1 MATAESTPHY
11 MRDHLMVADFL
22 PPGIVVVELH
32 GLTYAD
38 AVSAPGQFTGI
49 VKDLTSM
56 LDDDYDG
63 APLLATCVMARRSRD
78 DDDRGGGSR
87 GPTDDDHCVVLCVA
101 ALPAGSNSI
110 WTAFA
115 VAARDTADR
124 RFGVPHPDIRSVTAG
139 MVDATLHGCFT
150 RHSTIDSRGVVARN
164 AHGARDCASC
174 THTWSGHRALSRK
187 SLRRGPL
194 GQMYSLGF
202 HQSLLDRVTLGD
214 IVSYGAKSIV
224 ATGRSGKESQEDVS
238 RAKRSLDRL
247 LVCVEGVL
255 AACACAERFGLT
267 RALSAVTRPDRGVG
281 RILAD
286 SLDERARTGLA
297 LEPITRALVAASVVA
312 HRTKIDAVKIIVEDA
327 GPDLGT
333 AEGMES
339 FVQEWCAPRLAVRTN
354 TDMLAFCERV
364 AAFFMD
370 LHSRPTMGEATH
382 TRAVDATEPRPASL
396 SCTRAPKQR
405 RRRQPQEQR
414 PDAKPATSTDVVACA
429 VPAAPRCGSADCR
442 VSGRRIAT
450 GCVVTVACTVGC
462 QVAFHRA
469 CWKAAPIV
477 CADHTPCPT
486 PDCWGEI
493 AQVTSVRRRAS
504 DDCEPHV
511 LWRAHASRDP
521 PPATPAPASPRL
533 PMMPKAGAACGD
545 SGHADDGATV
555 HADGPVQD
563 DPATHASG
571 RYVVDAGEHRHD
583 TERASQDDDD
593 AVSEPVVLAARS
605 GTPYHKMTR
614 RARCCRHDAS
624 ARATA
629 AAKDSVVAWPS
640 NRMIACWC
648 WRAWSI
654 RPSIIP
660 KQVSPANLGA
670 RTRTTT
676 PCGRPFSSPI
686 PCKPLFC
693 HCCHNMFLL
702 FCRCRAL
709 PPAWRSGGPRK
720 IGHDVRSAAKKRP
733 GRRPLD
739 GARLLIL
746 FFRKMGLAIVFLA
759 MALSLSC
766 GWLRG
771 PDHEKKKVPG
781 PKMGKEATGR
791 AVLQEGTTDGQH
803 AQAKGK
809 QKKDRRLQKAK
820 AGRGTDTEP

>member
-1 MATAESTPHY
+1 MSTKGHAPFIRGRATQKTEEEKPKPPLASVGCPTVFDRLHAQGILWMATAESTPHY

-605 GTPYHKMTR
+605 GTPYHKNDPSREMLPTR
-614 RARCCRHDAS
+614 R
-624 ARATA
+624 
-629 AAKDSVVAWPS
+629 K
-640 NRMIACWC
+640 
-648 WRAWSI
+648 
-654 RPSIIP
+654 RP
-660 KQVSPANLGA
+660 
-670 RTRTTT
+670 RD
-676 PCGRPFSSPI
+676 
-686 PCKPLFC
+686 
-693 HCCHNMFLL
+693 
-702 FCRCRAL
+702 
-709 PPAWRSGGPRK
+709 RSGKRQ
-720 IGHDVRSAAKKRP
+720 RRRLAKQQNDRLLVLAGLVDP
-733 GRRPLD
+733 PLD
-739 GARLLIL
+739 H
-746 FFRKMGLAIVFLA
+746 
-759 MALSLSC
+759 
-766 GWLRG
+766 
-771 PDHEKKKVPG
+771 P
-781 PKMGKEATGR
+781 
-791 AVLQEGTTDGQH
+791 
-803 AQAKGK
+803 
-809 QKKDRRLQKAK
+809 K
-820 AGRGTDTEP
+820 AGVAGQPGSAHTDDDALWPPFFVPDPV